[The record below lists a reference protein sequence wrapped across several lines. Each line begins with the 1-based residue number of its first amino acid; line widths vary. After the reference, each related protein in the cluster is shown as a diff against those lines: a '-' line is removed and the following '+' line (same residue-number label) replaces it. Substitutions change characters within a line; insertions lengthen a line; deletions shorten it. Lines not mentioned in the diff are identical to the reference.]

1 MRKFANTHKILVNYP
16 PDSAVPLKTP
26 YFVGGR
32 ERRYAGTFLKCITY
46 LLSPKTNILAHH

>member
-26 YFVGGR
+26 YFVGAR
-32 ERRYAGTFLKCITY
+32 TQVRRYIFEVY
-46 LLSPKTNILAHH
+46 NILIIA